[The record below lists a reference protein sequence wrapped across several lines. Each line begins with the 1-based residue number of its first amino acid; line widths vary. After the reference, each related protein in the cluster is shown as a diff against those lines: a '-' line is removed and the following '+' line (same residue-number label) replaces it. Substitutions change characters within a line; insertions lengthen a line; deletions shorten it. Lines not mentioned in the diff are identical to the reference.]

1 MSKDKGRHILTC
13 WLPEATG
20 PGWKSDSVMYSWSAS
35 KQPVTYSED
44 ALKRKKNKKRHLASK
59 TKLLFLQKVKLKN
72 ERENVASQ
80 SNVLLQN
87 EQMER
92 VREDKERKYNPL
104 GLSLC
109 RLLATVKNSLLRSC
123 LSLWDPQRHRKYNT
137 VSFSKERIETLT
149 SITNRLSESQYS
161 PDKKPE
167 KGSQEGGLWVPE
179 QDQ

>member
-1 MSKDKGRHILTC
+1 MSHIH
-13 WLPEATG
+13 
-20 PGWKSDSVMYSWSAS
+20 DHQAS
-35 KQPVTYSED
+35 SQSPI
-44 ALKRKKNKKRHLASK
+44 LRNCLRGKKKKKWHLASK

-72 ERENVASQ
+72 ERENMASQ

-92 VREDKERKYNPL
+92 VREGRERKYNLL

-149 SITNRLSESQYS
+149 SITKRLSESKYS
-161 PDKKPE
+161 LDKKPE